1 MANTNS
7 TIKNSWSLVAFAK
20 MFGRKMSTGNCV
32 NKESGEVFKACS
44 FTDADG
50 NRTFVGFS
58 DNLGVLSPAEIAANK
73 SDLQVVQLESGNY
86 KLCKVGENTWED
98 VDLGL

>member
-1 MANTNS
+1 M
-7 TIKNSWSLVAFAK
+7 VAFAK
-20 MFGRKMSTGNCV
+20 MFGNKMATGNCV

-58 DNLGVLSPAEIAANK
+58 NKLGALSPAEIAANK

-86 KLCKVGENTWED
+86 KLCSKGESTWED